1 MLVVCLVC
9 VGVYGVHEWGVCCVS
24 MSMCGVCVVCMGV
37 CQYVCMECEWCMV
50 YGVCECMGVYGVC
63 V

>member
-1 MLVVCLVC
+1 VC
-9 VGVYGVHEWGVCCVS
+9 VGVYGVHEWGVCGVS

-50 YGVCECMGVYGVC
+50 YGVCECMGVYGGWV
-63 V
+63 